1 MAIIVNVI
9 MSVPKPHTLLIITR
23 LPRATPHVS
32 RVVVVSSRL
41 SKEAA
46 EAVASPRERPVA
58 KAMAVAKAVAV
69 ASNLTRRETEVAR
82 EAASQTVAQARH
94 ATNAPGL
101 LQIMFSGNGARNRV
115 SVWCAVSS
123 LVTLRLTLTNAF
135 VSANGRLLLLSR
147 KKSLQRANLRRRA
160 LLVRAV

>member
-9 MSVPKPHTLLIITR
+9 MSVPKPHTLLIMPK
-23 LPRATPHVS
+23 LPRATPHVI

-46 EAVASPRERPVA
+46 EAVASPRGRP
-58 KAMAVAKAVAV
+58 VAKAVAV
-69 ASNLTRRETEVAR
+69 ASHLTRRETEVAR
-82 EAASQTVAQARH
+82 EAASQTVAQARL
-94 ATNAPGL
+94 ATNAKGL
-101 LQIMFSGNGARNRV
+101 LRIMFSGNGARKRA

-123 LVTLRLTLTNAF
+123 LVMPKLTLTNAF
-135 VSANGRLLLLSR
+135 VSANGRLLLSWR
-147 KKSLQRANLRRRA
+147 KQSLRRANPRQRA